1 MFAGST
7 FPIHMTNLQP
17 ILSVVA
23 LLLLSGCGGGGG
35 GGGGEV
41 AAPTPNPGGVDG
53 GGASQ
58 PTVTF
63 RDATSSLG
71 LNYDVVADPDP
82 NNPQDSNEQTVQ
94 SGGLALDDIDND
106 GNLELYVTP
115 GSIKKGRLFTFVDG
129 RFVELPGNKGI
140 APKEMERAGYFVD
153 LDADG
158 WKDFVSVQ
166 YESVEV
172 FRNDGTG
179 SFVEATAA
187 SGIAHQRFT
196 YSMAAADYDLDGDLD
211 LFFAHWGGIVD
222 RSALTEYLWQNDGTG
237 RFTDVSDR
245 VAITSSVEFDGS
257 DISEFSFT
265 PTFADIDDDGYPD
278 LLLASDAESSQVLRN
293 EAGLQFVDATTDVIS
308 DRNGMGRN
316 GCRL

>member
-1 MFAGST
+1 
-7 FPIHMTNLQP
+7 MTNLQP

-35 GGGGEV
+35 GGGGGGEEV

-140 APKEMERAGYFVD
+140 APK
-153 LDADG
+153 
-158 WKDFVSVQ
+158 
-166 YESVEV
+166 
-172 FRNDGTG
+172 
-179 SFVEATAA
+179 
-187 SGIAHQRFT
+187 
-196 YSMAAADYDLDGDLD
+196 
-211 LFFAHWGGIVD
+211 
-222 RSALTEYLWQNDGTG
+222 
-237 RFTDVSDR
+237 
-245 VAITSSVEFDGS
+245 
-257 DISEFSFT
+257 
-265 PTFADIDDDGYPD
+265 
-278 LLLASDAESSQVLRN
+278 
-293 EAGLQFVDATTDVIS
+293 
-308 DRNGMGRN
+308 
-316 GCRL
+316 

>member
-1 MFAGST
+1 
-7 FPIHMTNLQP
+7 MTNLQP

-35 GGGGEV
+35 GGGGGAV
-41 AAPTPNPGGVDG
+41 AAPTPNPGGVEG

-71 LNYDVVADPDP
+71 LNYDVVADPND
-82 NNPQDSNEQTVQ
+82 PQDSNEQTVQ

-158 WKDFVSVQ
+158 WKDFVSIQ

-196 YSMAAADYDLDGDLD
+196 FSMAAADYDLDGDLD
-211 LFFAHWGGIVD
+211 LF
-222 RSALTEYLWQNDGTG
+222 
-237 RFTDVSDR
+237 
-245 VAITSSVEFDGS
+245 
-257 DISEFSFT
+257 
-265 PTFADIDDDGYPD
+265 
-278 LLLASDAESSQVLRN
+278 
-293 EAGLQFVDATTDVIS
+293 
-308 DRNGMGRN
+308 
-316 GCRL
+316 